1 MLFIRNTCK
10 KKTNNT
16 LGKTKLKIMKKI
28 MGTCNTARQFSKFE
42 FLNKIDVQEKQQNLY
57 QAKFD
62 LLKGNQYYRYIH

>member
-1 MLFIRNTCK
+1 
-10 KKTNNT
+10 
-16 LGKTKLKIMKKI
+16 

-62 LLKGNQYYRYIH
+62 LLKEN